1 MTTQSDKLTQATA
14 TVIASSKALLNKDV
28 ELLQDPDFRSMM
40 ALAHAHGFMYKG
52 PQLNEEI
59 QSLGVALDSLDKAE
73 KEEDKAKKE
82 ELKTAKPP
90 EVVA

>member
-1 MTTQSDKLTQATA
+1 
-14 TVIASSKALLNKDV
+14 
-28 ELLQDPDFRSMM
+28 M